1 MGFGI
6 LRGQK
11 CKLGDLKG
19 MSIHIEREKKSRS
32 NPDIDATKTKN
43 NYEIIAMG
51 DLNKKVKN
59 RIAELPGQR
68 TKTGKIRKVQDN
80 AVMMYDFIV
89 TGTHENIMAMSVE
102 QQKKYFEDAVDFF
115 SYKFGRE
122 NIMYAKVHNDER
134 TPHLHLGLVPEFEG
148 KLAAYKLFTP
158 ATMRDLQDEFFYQ
171 VSSRYGLDRGEI
183 ESERKHKTAIELKS
197 ETLAEVN
204 DLKISLKKLKN
215 ETEKEK
221 KNLEE
226 LKKSCVMNRVMR
238 DDYAREA
245 EINFK
250 RLEKIK
256 SESEKEKENLFDM
269 KNNIEKITEHLKFL
283 KNLAKICDSDE
294 KKLDVVVNVIKQ
306 SNKNSKFE
314 TVYDSDGQMVLDK
327 NGRPK
332 TQLVGGA
339 FDDLTPQKLL
349 NALEGANILSNV
361 LAKLAGKDE
370 KWGGLVMYTKKNDFD
385 DGNLL
390 TEAEK
395 DDRKAHQAFDNY

>member
-59 RIAELPGQR
+59 RIAELPGQC

-80 AVMMYDFIV
+80 AVMMYDFII
-89 TGTHENIMAMSVE
+89 TGTHEDIMAMSE
-102 QQKKYFEDAVDFF
+102 SQRNKYFENAVDFIAER
-115 SYKFGRE
+115 YGRE
-122 NIMYAKVHNDER
+122 NIMYAVVHQDER
-134 TPHLHLGLVPEFEG
+134 TPHLHLGLVPEYKG

-158 ATMRDLQDEFFYQ
+158 DSMRKLQDDFYGR
-171 VSSRYGLDRGEI
+171 VSSFFGLERGEVG
-183 ESERKHKTAIELKS
+183 SERKHKTAVELKS
-197 ETLAEVN
+197 DTLAEVN
-204 DLKISLKKLKN
+204 QLKMKLKSLKN
-215 ETEKEK
+215 ETENEK

-226 LKKSCVMNRVMR
+226 LKKSCVFSRVMR
-238 DDYAREA
+238 DDYARAA
-245 EINFK
+245 ELNFENLK
-250 RLEKIK
+250 KIK
-256 SESEKEKENLFDM
+256 NETEKEKEKLLDM
-269 KNNIEKITEHLKFL
+269 KNNIEKVTEHLDFL
-283 KNLAKICDSDE
+283 KNLVKICDTDE
-294 KKLDVVVNVIKQ
+294 KKLDIVVNVIKQ
-306 SNKNSKFE
+306 SNKNAKIE

-332 TQLVGGA
+332 TQLVGG
-339 FDDLTPQKLL
+339 FIDLTPQKLVNAVMPANVL
-349 NALEGANILSNV
+349 NGV
-361 LAKLAGKDE
+361 LAKLTGKGE
-370 KWGGLVMYTKKNDFD
+370 HWGGLTMSSKKINLD
-385 DGNLL
+385 DWDLL
-390 TEAEK
+390 SETEK